1 MIAQNFEYAAPGNL
15 REALDLLAAEN
26 AKPLAGGM
34 SLIPLMKLRLAA
46 PEQLVDLGRIAE
58 LNYIR
63 EEGGTLRI
71 GATTTHY
78 QVETSPL
85 IRSKCP
91 LLSDTVAHIGDL
103 QVRNM
108 GTMGGSVAHADPSAD
123 YPAALLALEG
133 RVKLVSAKSEREIS
147 LADFFVDTFTTAL
160 EPGEIIREIIVP
172 VEDQSTGTSYHKV
185 VQKASGFAI
194 VGVAARVRK
203 ANGKIGMV
211 RVGVTGLS
219 GKAYRATNVE
229 KVLEGTAAT
238 TADIEKASALVA
250 DGVDA
255 NADLHASANYRRQ
268 LARVYTARALATA
281 LSRMA

>member
-133 RVKLVSAKSEREIS
+133 RLKLVSAKSEREIS